1 MFCYCL
7 EKKVVFQ
14 DPIFSLYLLRA
25 IDGTYYKGVDIVECL
40 STAYCVMEGNFEKW
54 CLEGL
59 KQQKE
64 STTK

>member
-25 IDGTYYKGVDIVECL
+25 IDGTYYKGVDIVECI
-40 STAYCVMEGNFEKW
+40 SIAYRVME
-54 CLEGL
+54 
-59 KQQKE
+59 
-64 STTK
+64 